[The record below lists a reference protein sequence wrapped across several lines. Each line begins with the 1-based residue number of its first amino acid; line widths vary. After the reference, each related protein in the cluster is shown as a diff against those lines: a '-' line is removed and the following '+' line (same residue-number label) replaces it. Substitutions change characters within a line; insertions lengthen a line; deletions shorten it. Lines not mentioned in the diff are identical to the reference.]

1 MPPVRE
7 SVILC
12 YPAISKIA
20 KADIN
25 VYQYTEPI
33 HTSQLKLQY
42 DLLREVLDNHK
53 ISYKMLP
60 TSTPDSMFAQDPF
73 IITPTHIVIGRF
85 KNQFRIE
92 ETKIIEKH
100 LDNINAG
107 KVRQVYKVDR
117 GYLEGGD
124 YLYHNNTTFIM
135 AGQRTSRLA
144 IRDMMYA
151 DVFGTAKIARITP
164 DKSSSDPI
172 KKHLDLILGFI
183 DNVAVLW
190 SGAKTYLV
198 DVFDKTG
205 KQIASLPLEY
215 YLKSLGYR
223 IFEVSDAEQQM
234 YTCNFVCFDKIVLAQ
249 NPRLADA
256 TRKQVIVMPVSEPN
270 KMGGG
275 LHCLVKILY

>member
-1 MPPVRE
+1 MPPVHE

-25 VYQYTEPI
+25 VYQYTESI
-33 HTSQLKLQY
+33 CATQLKYQY
-42 DLLREVLDNHK
+42 DLLLHVLKTHK
-53 ISYKMLP
+53 IDYKMLP
-60 TSTPDSMFAQDPF
+60 ASTPDSIFMQDPF

-85 KNQFRIE
+85 KNQLRIE
-92 ETKIIEKH
+92 ETKMIEKH
-100 LDNINAG
+100 LRDINIG
-107 KVRQVYKVDR
+107 KVRQVYKIKR

-151 DVFGTAKIARITP
+151 DVFGTPKIARITP
-164 DKSSSDPI
+164 NKSSTDPM

-183 DNVAVLW
+183 DNAAVLW

-198 DVFDKTG
+198 DVFDKAG
-205 KQIASLPLEY
+205 KQIASLPLEH
-215 YLKSLGYR
+215 YLKNLGYR
-223 IFEVSDAEQQM
+223 IFEVSDTEQQM
-234 YTCNFVCFDKIVLAQ
+234 YSCNFVCFDKIVLAQ

-256 TRKQVIVMPVSEPN
+256 TKKQVIVMPVSEPN

-275 LHCLVKILY
+275 LHCLVKTIY